1 MAARRN
7 RRTGELTKTDAFWRL
22 LDTLDRYHPL
32 SAALDNRA
40 RLIRANQID
49 SNIATEA
56 IAIFDAVA
64 EEFNMDITLL
74 GHPSLS
80 GIASGRG
87 DFGSVGWAN
96 AGRLRAYLKH
106 ADDDWRP
113 GMPDDGKRLL
123 QMMKFS
129 HGPLDKPIALE
140 WKDGRFYTEPIK
152 GDADIGRQDKG
163 DRVFLKLLA
172 RAESEKV
179 DVTNNPAST
188 TLYAPKLFFNNKSGR
203 EGLSKPELARA
214 MSSLLEKGA
223 GRGGRYPQTGAAHDR
238 PPDR

>member
-1 MAARRN
+1 
-7 RRTGELTKTDAFWRL
+7 
-22 LDTLDRYHPL
+22 
-32 SAALDNRA
+32 
-40 RLIRANQID
+40 
-49 SNIATEA
+49 
-56 IAIFDAVA
+56 
-64 EEFNMDITLL
+64 
-74 GHPSLS
+74 
-80 GIASGRG
+80 
-87 DFGSVGWAN
+87 
-96 AGRLRAYLKH
+96 
-106 ADDDWRP
+106 
-113 GMPDDGKRLL
+113 
-123 QMMKFS
+123 MMKFS

-163 DRVFLKLLA
+163 ERVFLKLLA

-223 GRGGRYPQTGAAHDR
+223 VEVADIRKQGRPR
-238 PPDR
+238 PPSGPLNAQLQIGEFRYF